1 MNFIKSS
8 VIFEKN
14 NIFENE
20 KMKDLSRK
28 ILHLE
33 NLFRTKYGSKV
44 FNDYLTIAE
53 LITEELILGTEI
65 AFYSGAKISKL

>member
-65 AFYSGAKISKL
+65 AFYSGANKTKL